1 MPCRRNHTNAR
12 RYEHLCKRKSIDED
26 DTSSNLRSGDKQFS
40 FHSDCYICGAY
51 VDQDKARRY
60 PYNTNYEYSHVM
72 VLNVKDTITKRC
84 AERSEIAQP
93 DKHDKWSKAVS
104 TRLACVNDLPSE
116 EAIYHR
122 KCYSYFMSPR
132 NLDLE
137 DLPSY
142 DGVPPKKRGRPT
154 GTVDE
159 VKNSAFLHVVEYLEN
174 NDDETIT
181 LDELHDIMANHVG
194 TDEVY
199 SKKMLQNQLYA
210 HYGDRVSVTS
220 SKQQPLVV
228 TLSSN
233 VKQLI

>member
-1 MPCRRNHTNAR
+1 MTCRRNHTNAR

-40 FHSDCYICGAY
+40 FHNDCYICGAH

-60 PYNTNYEYSHVM
+60 PDNTNYEYSHVM

-84 AERSEIAQP
+84 AERSAIAQP
-93 DKHDKWSKAVS
+93 D
-104 TRLACVNDLPSE
+104 
-116 EAIYHR
+116 

-159 VKNSAFLHVVEYLEN
+159 VKNAAFLHVVE
-174 NDDETIT
+174 
-181 LDELHDIMANHVG
+181 
-194 TDEVY
+194 
-199 SKKMLQNQLYA
+199 
-210 HYGDRVSVTS
+210 
-220 SKQQPLVV
+220 
-228 TLSSN
+228 
-233 VKQLI
+233 